1 MEVPPWFHKMLI
13 VAGFLLLA
21 LGVALWAFPR
31 LLQNMPRLL
40 PGDILIKRPGMVV
53 YFPIVSTILFSLL
66 LSFFFWLIRR

>member
-1 MEVPPWFHKMLI
+1 MLI

-53 YFPIVSTILFSLL
+53 YFPIVSTILLSLL